1 MSDIIEAVQKQDP
14 GSELVILY
22 DLEYESG
29 SFAYFTSNYDA
40 STLEFRDSTGTA
52 REYASLP
59 IETDGFDISSD
70 GAYSRPTLT
79 VANISSVFSNA
90 IGIDFDELIGRRI
103 TRRVTLKKYL
113 VGESEDSG
121 AGNAPVEYPKTTYI
135 IDRIKERNI
144 IQVTFELAAPF
155 DLAGMT
161 LPKRQIIGG
170 GCPWRYKGAN
180 ASVTLPNK
188 VGGCTWNSSIT
199 LNGTAYPIYVN
210 SEDEY
215 IVPTSISFTTFSGSA
230 TAGSYYSTTNSSP
243 NFSKVNS
250 DGSLSSVSSI
260 TEYWQ
265 CIQTTTSTPAESD
278 VRWRRVRTYSTYSAS
293 TAYSAYTDT
302 DYNDYVVYS
311 NELWKV
317 KNIAQDANAHNSTP
331 EANSWWTR
339 GDACGKKITSCSL
352 RFHAIPDT
360 NGGATQNKNR
370 NVSLPFGGFPASRQ
384 YR

>member
-1 MSDIIEAVQKQDP
+1 VSDIITAVQKQDP

-29 SFAYFTSNYDA
+29 SFAYFTPNQGDI
-40 STLEFRDSTGTA
+40 EFRDSTGTA
-52 REYASLP
+52 QAYTSMP

-79 VANISSVFSNA
+79 VANISSVFSDA
-90 IGIDFDELIGRRI
+90 IGIEYEELIGQRI

-144 IQVTFELAAPF
+144 LQVTFELAAPF

-199 LNGTAYPIYVN
+199 LNGTTYPIYVN

-215 IVPTSISFTTFSGSA
+215 IVPTSISFTAFSGSA

-243 NFSKVNS
+243 SFSKVNS

-278 VRWRRVRTYSTYSAS
+278 VRWRRVRTYSTYSGS

-311 NELWKV
+311 NEVWKV
-317 KNIAQDANAHNSTP
+317 KNITQDADDHESTP
-331 EANSWWTR
+331 EANAWWTR

-360 NGGATQNKNR
+360 NGGATQNNNR